1 MAQQIWRDPPS
12 RRNSDISLW
21 LSGGGFAVLVLAV
34 VASWQIRSAFTV
46 GLVAFLAVI
55 LFALAEIDL
64 SSLRNRSREQAGLE
78 SEQLVREL
86 ETAAHSLA
94 GAKPP
99 QSEPAGQQ
107 TSDAAEAR
115 DDGTS
120 TDGDGRQ
127 KRVQLEN
134 LLNVAAEWGW
144 RTARLG
150 SGRPPE
156 FVVHWDSD
164 GIPTIS
170 HRQ

>member
-1 MAQQIWRDPPS
+1 M
-12 RRNSDISLW
+12 SLW
-21 LSGGGFAVLVLAV
+21 PSGGGFAVLVLAV

-46 GLVAFLAVI
+46 GLVAFLAVV

-64 SSLRNRSREQAGLE
+64 SSLRNRSRDHPGLE
-78 SEQLVREL
+78 SERLVRDL
-86 ETAAHSLA
+86 ETAARSLA

-99 QSEPAGQQ
+99 LSEPAGQQ
-107 TSDAAEAR
+107 TNDAAEPR

-120 TDGDGRQ
+120 TEGDGRQ
-127 KRVQLEN
+127 EGVQLEN
-134 LLNVAAEWGW
+134 LLNLAAEWGW
-144 RTARLG
+144 RTAHLG

-156 FVVHWDSD
+156 FVVHWDGD